1 MTDTP
6 QVFPFTFAVSPP
18 AWSGQS
24 RDWTDRVRALEGARV
39 DSVIVADHFTEGWN
53 IEAMIALS
61 AAAMSTTLLRLQT
74 GVLGNDYRHPVLTRR
89 TAATLDALS
98 GGRLT
103 LGMGAGRMRSDYD
116 AAGLPFDRPGIRI
129 AAPARPWRSS
139 RRCSDPI
146 PSTSRATTTG
156 STG

>member
-24 RDWTDRVRALEGARV
+24 RDWTDRVRALRAPASTV
-39 DSVIVADHFTEGWN
+39 FIVADHFTEGWN
-53 IEAMIALS
+53 IEPMIALS
-61 AAAMSTTLLRLQT
+61 AAAMSTAVLRLRT

-103 LGMGAGRMRSDYD
+103 PGMSAGWMRSDYD

-129 AAPARPWRSS
+129 AASARPWRSS
-139 RRCSDPI
+139 RRCSNPI
-146 PSTSRATTTG
+146 PSTSRAITAG